1 MQGANCRQNIRPLGK
16 FPSEE
21 DRELLRDVIPKI
33 ECEIAEI
40 KADGIMAQDD
50 GNCYIATCREA
61 LLAMVDC

>member
-33 ECEIAEI
+33 ECEVAEI
-40 KADGIMAQDD
+40 KADGITAQVNGTDYV
-50 GNCYIATCREA
+50 GQ
-61 LLAMVDC
+61 